1 MPAPACPPVPHAA
14 SPPPG
19 APPPAPS
26 PATPLAQ
33 GPRQGHQRQ
42 CEATQRQTLPLQTL
56 ARDRP
61 CRRTAASRG
70 RGSPAQEVVPRS
82 GLDGR
87 GGHRRPPTPRAP
99 GPECRTRGMDCPPNN
114 AGQQA
119 SSDSVPL
126 ATGTG
131 PDAHGSPGRP
141 VWAVLAAAL
150 GRLRSA
156 PWGRVLSQPRRGHSQ
171 GLLWQV
177 PESLTAL
184 AQNGHPNTPT
194 PILGQAPAMGQSV
207 LGPCGETSGL
217 MAKSTDL

>member
-1 MPAPACPPVPHAA
+1 MRLHSARRSLCRHSPVTVLADGQRPPE
-14 SPPPG
+14 G
-19 APPPAPS
+19 
-26 PATPLAQ
+26 
-33 GPRQGHQRQ
+33 G
-42 CEATQRQTLPLQTL
+42 EAL
-56 ARDRP
+56 
-61 CRRTAASRG
+61 RRRWY
-70 RGSPAQEVVPRS
+70 PAQVLMGEGVT
-82 GLDGR
+82 DA
-87 GGHRRPPTPRAP
+87 PPTPRAP

-126 ATGTG
+126 AMGTG

-156 PWGRVLSQPRRGHSQ
+156 PWGRVLSQPRRGHSH
-171 GLLWQV
+171 LLWQV

-194 PILGQAPAMGQSV
+194 PTLGQAPAMGQSV